1 MTPAIIPG
9 AGGQS
14 PFVTWGEIEGTPLR
28 VAEPF
33 DRSSSDGPTR
43 GFKLKDPSYREKLA
57 SSLESSTR
65 RKGGSATPKV
75 GWQEGHRGT
84 TD

>member
-14 PFVTWGEIEGTPLR
+14 PFITWGEIEGTPLR

-33 DRSSSDGPTR
+33 ERSTTTAH
-43 GFKLKDPSYREKLA
+43 GFKMQNPSYREKLA
-57 SSLESSTR
+57 SNLESSTR
-65 RKGGSATPKV
+65 KKGSATPKV
-75 GWQEGHRGT
+75 RRHG
-84 TD
+84 

>member
-14 PFVTWGEIEGTPLR
+14 PFITWGEIEGTPLR

-33 DRSSSDGPTR
+33 ERSTSN
-43 GFKLKDPSYREKLA
+43 FKMQNPSYREKLA
-57 SSLESSTR
+57 SNLESSTR
-65 RKGGSATPKV
+65 KKGSATPKV
-75 GWQEGHRGT
+75 RRHG
-84 TD
+84 